1 MPQKTTKNSIL
12 LLPKT
17 CKVQWLAFVHLA
29 SRLAS
34 SPLAPPTSSQ
44 NRRRR
49 GRHGVD
55 EGGGPGVAAEESQG
69 VGWSDLA
76 KLAKSFSKRGMTFLH
91 M

>member
-1 MPQKTTKNSIL
+1 MYFIEKTFQTKTQEISIL
-12 LLPKT
+12 SLPKT

-34 SPLAPPTSSQ
+34 SPLAPSTSSQ

-49 GRHGVD
+49 GSHGVD

-69 VGWSDLA
+69 VGDVWL
-76 KLAKSFSKRGMTFLH
+76 GQIG
-91 M
+91 

>member
-1 MPQKTTKNSIL
+1 MRYIIFIFIEKKTFQKTTTISIL
-12 LLPKT
+12 LLPQT

-49 GRHGVD
+49 RGSHGVD

-69 VGWSDLA
+69 VGGVWL
-76 KLAKSFSKRGMTFLH
+76 GQIG
-91 M
+91 